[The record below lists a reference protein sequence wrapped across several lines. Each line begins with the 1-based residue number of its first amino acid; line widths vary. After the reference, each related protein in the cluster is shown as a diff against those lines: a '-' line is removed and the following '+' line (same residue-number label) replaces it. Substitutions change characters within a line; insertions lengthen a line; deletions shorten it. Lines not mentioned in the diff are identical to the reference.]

1 MGKFVNY
8 DKCNLNIIN
17 NMKNMLTRTA
27 LVGSALLLSATLAN
41 AQTTVSGNLT
51 LNVKGISSDTTSAV
65 RKASQYFGK
74 EAQINIQNKGK
85 LNNGMDYAAGFSLE
99 DDGNQAG
106 TYFNE
111 NTYINI
117 TSGNTTLHVGQDHIQ
132 NSQRTLANFVGLI
145 AEDIT
150 NSNAL
155 PANSPAADIF
165 LDEVGGNPWASYGV
179 GIIQNIPNIGTLSG
193 LYVPDSTAVAATTQ
207 AVTGNGN
214 VGADDGLGDGDGES
228 AYEVGFVGSLGVKGL
243 NTHAFYNKQQKTNS
257 GTPSNRD
264 LKGTNVGAS
273 YNFGQVTVGYNNK
286 KSEFTAVNSETKQ
299 HEYAVAYAIS
309 PTLTL
314 GANYTKAKNS
324 SLAAATDAESKS
336 IALGYN
342 LGPVA
347 LTAQYAQTENIT
359 GLGATANDDFD
370 VAIVRLS
377 TKF

>member
-1 MGKFVNY
+1 
-8 DKCNLNIIN
+8 
-17 NMKNMLTRTA
+17 MKK
-27 LVGSALLLSATLAN
+27 LLLSTAIVSSALFAGSAI
-41 AQTTVSGNLT
+41 AQTTITGNLDIQF
-51 LNVKGISSDTTSAV
+51 KSISADTAMQ
-65 RKASQYFGK
+65 SQRGFGR
-74 EAQINIQNKGK
+74 ESQINIQNKGK
-85 LNNGMDYAAGFSLE
+85 LNNGMDYAAGFSIE
-99 DDGNQAG
+99 HDGTDRDTTQS
-106 TYFNE
+106 FNE

-117 TSGNTTLHVGQDHIQ
+117 ISGNTTLHVGQDHIQ

-150 NSNAL
+150 NSNA
-155 PANSPAADIF
+155 ANNAPAADIF
-165 LDEVGGNPWASYGV
+165 LDAVGGNPWANYGV

-193 LYVPDSTAVAATTQ
+193 LYVTDSTAVAATTHE
-207 AVTGNGN
+207 ANGNGN
-214 VGADDGLGDGDGES
+214 VGDDDGLGDGNGES

-257 GTPSNRD
+257 ATATDRD
-264 LKGTNVGAS
+264 IKGTNVGAS

-286 KSEFTAVNSETKQ
+286 KSEFTTVNSETKQ

-347 LTAQYAQTENIT
+347 LTAQYAKTENIT
-359 GLGATANDDFD
+359 GVGATANDDFD

>member
-1 MGKFVNY
+1 
-8 DKCNLNIIN
+8 
-17 NMKNMLTRTA
+17 MKK
-27 LVGSALLLSATLAN
+27 LLLSTAIVSSAFFAGSAI
-41 AQTTVSGNLT
+41 AQTTITGNLDIQF
-51 LNVKGISSDTTSAV
+51 KSISADTAMQ
-65 RKASQYFGK
+65 SQRGFGR
-74 EAQINIQNKGK
+74 ESQINIQNKGK
-85 LNNGMDYAAGFSLE
+85 LSNGMDYAAGFSIE
-99 DDGNQAG
+99 HDGTDRDTTQS
-106 TYFNE
+106 FNE

-150 NSNAL
+150 NSNSATA
-155 PANSPAADIF
+155 ANKAAADIF
-165 LDEVGGNPWASYGV
+165 LDAVGGNPWASYGA
-179 GIIQNIPNIGTLSG
+179 GIIQNIPNIGTLSA
-193 LYVPDSTAVAATTQ
+193 LYVPDSTAVVATSDT
-207 AVTGNGN
+207 AGTTGTGNGN
-214 VGADDGLGDGDGES
+214 VGDDDGLGDGDSES

-257 GTPSNRD
+257 ATATDRD
-264 LKGTNVGAS
+264 IKGTNVGAS

-286 KSEFTAVNSETKQ
+286 KSEFNTTTAVNNETKQ

-314 GANYTKAKNS
+314 GANYTKAKNNA
-324 SLAAATDAESKS
+324 LAAATDAESKS

-347 LTAQYAQTENIT
+347 LTAQYAKTENVT
-359 GLGATANDDFD
+359 GVGATANDDFD

>member
-1 MGKFVNY
+1 
-8 DKCNLNIIN
+8 
-17 NMKNMLTRTA
+17 MKKLLLTTA
-27 LVGSALLLSATLAN
+27 IVSSALFAGSAI
-41 AQTTVSGNLT
+41 AQTTITGNLDIQF
-51 LNVKGISSDTTSAV
+51 KSISADTAMQ
-65 RKASQYFGK
+65 SQRGFGR
-74 EAQINIQNKGK
+74 ESQINIQNKGK
-85 LNNGMDYAAGFSLE
+85 LSNGMDYAAGFSIE
-99 DDGNQAG
+99 HDGTDRDTTQS
-106 TYFNE
+106 FNE

-150 NSNAL
+150 NSDAL
-155 PANSPAADIF
+155 AANSPAADIF
-165 LDEVGGNPWASYGV
+165 LDAVGGNPWASYGV
-179 GIIQNIPNIGTLSG
+179 GIIQNIPNIGSLSA
-193 LYVPDSTAVAATTQ
+193 LYVTDSTGITATSDTNGTTG
-207 AVTGNGN
+207 TGNGN
-214 VGADDGLGDGDGES
+214 VGADDGLYDGNGES
-228 AYEVGFVGSLGVKGL
+228 AYEVGFVGGFGVKGL

-257 GTPSNRD
+257 GTATDRD
-264 LKGTNVGAS
+264 IKGTNVGVS

-286 KSEFTAVNSETKQ
+286 KSEFTTVNSETKQ
-299 HEYAVAYAIS
+299 HEYGVAYAIS

-347 LTAQYAQTENIT
+347 LTAQYAKTENIT
-359 GLGATANDDFD
+359 GVGATANDDFD

>member
-1 MGKFVNY
+1 
-8 DKCNLNIIN
+8 
-17 NMKNMLTRTA
+17 MKK
-27 LVGSALLLSATLAN
+27 LLLSTAIVSSALFAGSAI
-41 AQTTVSGNLT
+41 AQTTITGNLDIQF
-51 LNVKGISSDTTSAV
+51 KSISADTAMQ
-65 RKASQYFGK
+65 SQRGFGR
-74 EAQINIQNKGK
+74 ESQINIQNKGK
-85 LNNGMDYAAGFSLE
+85 LNNGMDYAAGFSIE
-99 DDGNQAG
+99 HDGTDRDTTQS
-106 TYFNE
+106 FNE

-132 NSQRTLANFVGLI
+132 NSQRTLGNFVGLI

-150 NSNAL
+150 NSNSAANK
-155 PANSPAADIF
+155 PADDIF
-165 LDEVGGNPWASYGV
+165 LDDVGGNPWASYGV

-193 LYVPDSTAVAATTQ
+193 LYVTDSTAVAATKTT
-207 AVTGNGN
+207 ADGNGN
-214 VGADDGLGDGDGES
+214 VGADDGLFDGDGES
-228 AYEVGFVGSLGVKGL
+228 AYEVGFVGGLGVKGL

-257 GTPSNRD
+257 GTASNRD
-264 LKGTNVGAS
+264 IKGTNVGAS

-286 KSEFTAVNSETKQ
+286 KSEFTTVNSETKQ

-347 LTAQYAQTENIT
+347 LTAQYAKTENIT
-359 GLGATANDDFD
+359 GVGATANDDFD

>member
-1 MGKFVNY
+1 
-8 DKCNLNIIN
+8 
-17 NMKNMLTRTA
+17 MKK
-27 LVGSALLLSATLAN
+27 LLLSTAIVSTALFAGSAI
-41 AQTTVSGNLT
+41 AQTTITGNLDIQF
-51 LNVKGISSDTTSAV
+51 KSISADTAMQ
-65 RKASQYFGK
+65 SQRGFGR
-74 EAQINIQNKGK
+74 ESQINIQNKGK
-85 LNNGMDYAAGFSLE
+85 LNNGMDYAAGFSIE
-99 DDGNQAG
+99 HDGTDRDTTQS
-106 TYFNE
+106 FNE

-150 NSNAL
+150 NSNSAVA
-155 PANSPAADIF
+155 ANKSATDIF
-165 LDEVGGNPWASYGV
+165 LDAVGGNPWASYGV

-193 LYVPDSTAVAATTQ
+193 LYVPDSTAIAATSDT
-207 AVTGNGN
+207 AGTDGTGNGN
-214 VGADDGLGDGDGES
+214 VGDDDGLFDGNGES

-257 GTPSNRD
+257 GTASDRD

-359 GLGATANDDFD
+359 GVGATANDNFD